1 MTALLQV
8 SISSLLGDFVLTR
21 LPKASYGNTMAKY
34 VTFIQLRL
42 HETQTSS
49 SAQVVFH
56 ALLVTK
62 MHRDLW
68 EADRHADLPHS
79 LDISLSTFD
88 VASRMSQ

>member
-1 MTALLQV
+1 MSHLFGFGYT
-8 SISSLLGDFVLTR
+8 
-21 LPKASYGNTMAKY
+21 K
-34 VTFIQLRL
+34 
-42 HETQTSS
+42 TQTSS

>member
-8 SISSLLGDFVLTR
+8 SISSPLGDFVLMR

-34 VTFIQLRL
+34 VTFVRLQL

-49 SAQVVFH
+49 SAQVVLH

-68 EADRHADLPHS
+68 EADRLADLPHS
-79 LDISLSTFD
+79 LDTSVSTFE
-88 VASRMSQ
+88 VARRMSQ